1 MKRTIGKVA
10 EAAGVSVETIR
21 YYQREGILAVPSR
34 SQSGWREYDDRCL
47 HTIAYIKQGQR
58 LGLSLAEIKQLLR
71 NVRNDGSFCLQVRT
85 VSRERLVKIER
96 EIRELLHMRREVR
109 GFLDRCEA
117 VKEFDRCPI
126 AKALLSE

>member
-21 YYQREGILAVPSR
+21 YYQREGMLGVPVR
-34 SQSGWREYDDRCL
+34 SSGWRQYDDRHL

-58 LGLSLAEIKQLLR
+58 LGPSLAEIKQLPRNLR
-71 NVRNDGSFCLQVRT
+71 NDRSFCLQVRM

-96 EIRELLHMRREVR
+96 EIRELLHMRCEMRS
-109 GFLDRCEA
+109 FLARCET